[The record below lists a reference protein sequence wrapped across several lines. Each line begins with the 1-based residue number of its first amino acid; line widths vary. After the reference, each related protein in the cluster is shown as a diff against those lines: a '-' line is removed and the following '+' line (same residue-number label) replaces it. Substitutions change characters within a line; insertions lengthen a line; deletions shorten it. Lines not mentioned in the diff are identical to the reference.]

1 MAQKIIKTGNSLAV
15 TIPSEFVKLIGIRAG
30 DEVKL
35 EVESE
40 KAKVSYFFS
49 GMQQLP
55 LSENFLKVKRTE
67 KR

>member
-1 MAQKIIKTGNSLAV
+1 MAV
-15 TIPSEFVKLIGIRAG
+15 TIPSNFVKLIGIRAG

-35 EVESE
+35 EMESE

-55 LSENFLKVKRTE
+55 LSENFLKIKKAE
-67 KR
+67 KK

>member
-1 MAQKIIKTGNSLAV
+1 MAV
-15 TIPSEFVKLIGIRAG
+15 TIPSNFVKLIGIRAG

-35 EVESE
+35 EMESE

-55 LSENFLKVKRTE
+55 LYENFLKIKKVE
-67 KR
+67 KK

>member
-1 MAQKIIKTGNSLAV
+1 LAV
-15 TIPSEFVKLIGIRAG
+15 TIPSNFVKLIGIRAG

-35 EVESE
+35 EMESE

-55 LSENFLKVKRTE
+55 LSENFLKIKKVE
-67 KR
+67 KK

>member
-1 MAQKIIKTGNSLAV
+1 MQKVIKTGNSLAV
-15 TIPSEFVKLIGIRAG
+15 TIPSDFVKLIGIRAG

-49 GMQQLP
+49 GMQQLS

-67 KR
+67 KK